1 MFNNNIPLWLKTKG
15 VFSKRWD
22 ESGEPGYFHQNHPFQ
37 AIGVNVMFANNS
49 ILSDLLDFNST
60 WILTQACVNQVVLGD
75 FNLKPTNLIMLNFLS
90 NQNFANLIKSNTV
103 FPETSTGPQISA
115 APLGIH
121 IEISPSL

>member
-75 FNLKPTNLIMLNFLS
+75 FNLEPTN
-90 NQNFANLIKSNTV
+90 V
-103 FPETSTGPQISA
+103 
-115 APLGIH
+115 
-121 IEISPSL
+121 